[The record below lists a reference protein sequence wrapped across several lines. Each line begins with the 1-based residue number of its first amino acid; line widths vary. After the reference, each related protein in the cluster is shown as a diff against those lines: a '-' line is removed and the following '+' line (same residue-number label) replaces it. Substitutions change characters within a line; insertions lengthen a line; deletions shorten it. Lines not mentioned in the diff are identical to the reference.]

1 MAKNSEKIFKDS
13 ISAWYESYSRIFLW
27 ELGFL
32 FGEFI
37 KTPLFALLVLVD
49 QVSLRALV
57 KGTC

>member
-1 MAKNSEKIFKDS
+1 MAKNSEKILKDS
-13 ISAWYESYSRIFLW
+13 ISAWRESYSNVFLW
-27 ELGFL
+27 ESGFL

-49 QVSLRALV
+49 QVSLRALT

>member
-1 MAKNSEKIFKDS
+1 MARKLF
-13 ISAWYESYSRIFLW
+13 RIFLW

>member
-1 MAKNSEKIFKDS
+1 MARKLFH
-13 ISAWYESYSRIFLW
+13 IFLW

-37 KTPLFALLVLVD
+37 KTPLFALLVLVH